1 MEVKIQR
8 SITWNTDTCRFPPL
22 RDGCIGFLLT
32 RCNDL
37 LDFQNCNRP
46 HLLPSKNDT
55 QKAVVLSFEFK
66 HLLESFHLSFRE
78 WQTYFKDPYNYFDWL
93 GLILTFLV
101 IPLRFVGVD
110 SQWSVAALG
119 YLFNFLRL
127 FKFSCFT
134 RYYYA

>member
-1 MEVKIQR
+1 MTHGTVTRIVSPLLEMVALVSCLVLMVYLISKITTAPTY
-8 SITWNTDTCRFPPL
+8 S
-22 RDGCIGFLLT
+22 
-32 RCNDL
+32 
-37 LDFQNCNRP
+37 FQ
-46 HLLPSKNDT
+46 KNDI
-55 QKAVVLSFEFK
+55 QKVVMSSLS
-66 HLLESFHLSFRE
+66 SNTHLSFRE

-127 FKFSCFT
+127 FKFSCVT
-134 RYYYA
+134 RYFYA